1 MDGEMDGWR
10 WGKAAELGDLLPA
23 RLPSA
28 CIMCPRSHASIH
40 SLTRVVAEGGEPPQ
54 KPQTKH
60 KGEGDRIRVGG
71 ADAAARYDDR
81 RRSNEEAEWG
91 TGWQI
96 ECMIDRGNNLGK
108 LATAAGNISSI
119 YGRAS
124 DKAPSSQRG
133 QRGPTRPGH
142 GDKGSSGK
150 KCLPSFIIT
159 RGKNGKG
166 RHLSFLCSLLG

>member
-1 MDGEMDGWR
+1 MDGGG
-10 WGKAAELGDLLPA
+10 GKGAELGDLLPA

-60 KGEGDRIRVGG
+60 KGEGEKEGDRIRVGG

-91 TGWQI
+91 DGR
-96 ECMIDRGNNLGK
+96 DGK
-108 LATAAGNISSI
+108 SNA
-119 YGRAS
+119 
-124 DKAPSSQRG
+124 
-133 QRGPTRPGH
+133 
-142 GDKGSSGK
+142 
-150 KCLPSFIIT
+150 
-159 RGKNGKG
+159 
-166 RHLSFLCSLLG
+166 

>member
-1 MDGEMDGWR
+1 MDGGG
-10 WGKAAELGDLLPA
+10 GKGAELGDLLCA

-108 LATAAGNISSI
+108 LATATAGNISSLL
-119 YGRAS
+119 GSVS
-124 DKAPSSQRG
+124 DKALSG
-133 QRGPTRPGH
+133 QRGPRARDTGI
-142 GDKGSSGK
+142 KGARAKSV
-150 KCLPSFIIT
+150 CLPS
-159 RGKNGKG
+159 
-166 RHLSFLCSLLG
+166 SLCATEG